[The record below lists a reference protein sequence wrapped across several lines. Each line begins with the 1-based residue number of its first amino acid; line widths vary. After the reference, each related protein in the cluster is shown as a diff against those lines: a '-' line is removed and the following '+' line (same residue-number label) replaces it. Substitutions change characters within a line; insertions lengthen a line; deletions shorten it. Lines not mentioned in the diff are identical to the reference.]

1 MDVNAIV
8 DGSGDAK
15 IGKTLQSGGGYNVKR
30 YIRREVA
37 RNEWSTRVA
46 ENPYWILD
54 TVEMKTAW
62 HPIGL

>member
-1 MDVNAIV
+1 LQAGSAI
-8 DGSGDAK
+8 
-15 IGKTLQSGGGYNVKR
+15 NVKR
-30 YIRREVA
+30 YIRRGVA
-37 RNEWSTRVA
+37 NYFVRDE